1 MLVPHSWKLCLVNWT
16 LRSPICKNYEFPRL
30 EATFPSLDISFMSE
44 NCDRKG
50 CNLGIRLNINFSNKT
65 LLFCLMVRQKNVY
78 NLYMCFV
85 STKCTCKKCCAK
97 KWQLFCSMERHQKRG
112 TRRKQENKKTRVAH
126 WTDTK
131 IMFQKTLWIQC
142 WVYLL
147 TFAVNLV
154 FWRL

>member
-1 MLVPHSWKLCLVNWT
+1 M
-16 LRSPICKNYEFPRL
+16 
-30 EATFPSLDISFMSE
+30 FPSLDISFMSE

-112 TRRKQENKKTRVAH
+112 TRRKQENKSCSLDRHKNHVPKNPVDPMLGLFADICGKPR
-126 WTDTK
+126 
-131 IMFQKTLWIQC
+131 F
-142 WVYLL
+142 L
-147 TFAVNLV
+147 TSVGIV
-154 FWRL
+154 

>member
-1 MLVPHSWKLCLVNWT
+1 MNSQG
-16 LRSPICKNYEFPRL
+16 L
-30 EATFPSLDISFMSE
+30 EAMFLSLDISFMSE

-97 KWQLFCSMERHQKRG
+97 KGNCFVQWSGIKKEALV
-112 TRRKQENKKTRVAH
+112 ENKKTRVAH

-131 IMFQKTLWIQC
+131 IMFQKNMWIQC

-154 FWRL
+154 F